1 MPRLSGKTAIWRRL
15 RDKLMRRFII
25 AGWVI
30 GFVLN
35 LTGWAGNVFL
45 LGSMWE
51 QAGAVAPPPM
61 HSPFSPLVHAILQF
75 VSDFVLAFVLC
86 ALYRLAIPSRR
97 GSQMILA
104 FICGVIV
111 WLGGVPMCYLGLVNG
126 GYLPLGVSIATTILA
141 LITFFIVAPLLP
153 VLFASWHGK

>member
-1 MPRLSGKTAIWRRL
+1 MDACL
-15 RDKLMRRFII
+15 
-25 AGWVI
+25 VI

-51 QAGAVAPPPM
+51 QAGAVASPPM
-61 HSPFSPLVHAILQF
+61 HSPFSPLTHAILQF

-86 ALYRLAIPSRR
+86 AVYWLASASWRRSR
-97 GSQMILA
+97 MALA

-126 GYLPLGVSIATTILA
+126 GYLPMGVSIATTILR
-141 LITFFIVAPLLP
+141 
-153 VLFASWHGK
+153 